1 MEMAQNNNQREALV
15 TNFTLVKFIF
25 LGIITLGI
33 YPIVIM
39 SKISVYINIIAGRY
53 DGKKTMH
60 YCLVFFIFSWLTLG
74 IVPLVWYHRLSARI
88 GDELN
93 RRNIAYD
100 FGAKTF
106 WLWNILGSLI
116 ICGPFI
122 YTHKLLTSMNML
134 ADDYNARG

>member
-106 WLWNILGSLI
+106 WLWCVLGSLI

>member
-1 MEMAQNNNQREALV
+1 MAQNNNQREALV

-39 SKISVYINIIAGRY
+39 SKISVCINIIAGRY

-93 RRNIAYD
+93 RRNISYD

-106 WLWNILGSLI
+106 WLWSVLGSLI